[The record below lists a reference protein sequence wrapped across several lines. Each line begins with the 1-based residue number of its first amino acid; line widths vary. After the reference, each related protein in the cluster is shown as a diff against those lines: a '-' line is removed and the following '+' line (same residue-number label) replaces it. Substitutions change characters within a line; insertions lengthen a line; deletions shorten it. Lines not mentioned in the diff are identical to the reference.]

1 MQSTAFFYIY
11 CNERT
16 EMCHEFV
23 FQVMLFKGGW
33 EKEGE
38 ISRFF
43 SFQTKILIGLFI
55 LSKGKK

>member
-1 MQSTAFFYIY
+1 
-11 CNERT
+11 
-16 EMCHEFV
+16 MCHEFV
-23 FQVMLFKGGW
+23 FQVMLFRGGW